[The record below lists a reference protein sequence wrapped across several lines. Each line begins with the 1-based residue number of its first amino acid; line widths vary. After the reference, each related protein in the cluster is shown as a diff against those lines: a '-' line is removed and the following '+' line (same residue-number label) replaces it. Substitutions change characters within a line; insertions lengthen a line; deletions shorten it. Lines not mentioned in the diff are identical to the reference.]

1 MKLSSLAIPTLL
13 MTSLVGCATD
23 NATDSDD
30 PSDNTADDAQLHA
43 SWREAIA
50 ATPTVA
56 DGCFQAT
63 YPDLDWEAVACV
75 AAPTRPIGHPRA
87 VLAAHAREAA
97 RAVPFVVGDGAD
109 YALHVPGLISSS
121 TGSFPTVTGVTS
133 ESDGG
138 VKNGYSIQLN
148 SNFMSGTAACKGVSG
163 CLSWAQFVYSSEER
177 AVFIQNWLIGIGRCP
192 DSSWFNAGGGDCYKN
207 SAAVSAPTIAITSLA
222 NLKMTGTATSGGND
236 NLTFTNGSTAY
247 KTSEKDTVTG
257 LSGAWHES
265 EFNII
270 GDGGGSEAVFNRGAS
285 IRVEITA
292 TSGSTAAPTC
302 ISNDG
307 TTGETNN
314 LTLGSCTGTGGS
326 TPNIQFTESD

>member
-1 MKLSSLAIPTLL
+1 MKSSSLAIPTILV
-13 MTSLVGCATD
+13 TALVGCATD
-23 NATDSDD
+23 SGDASDD
-30 PSDNTADDAQLHA
+30 DVQVQS

-63 YPDLDWEAVACV
+63 YPNLAWEAVECTV
-75 AAPTRPIGHPRA
+75 APNRPIGHPRA
-87 VLAAHAREAA
+87 ALAQHAREAA
-97 RAVPFVVGDGAD
+97 RAIPFVVGDGAD
-109 YALHVPGLISSS
+109 YALHVPGLISAS
-121 TGSFPTVTGVTS
+121 TGSFPSVTGVTS

-148 SNFMSGTAACKGVSG
+148 SNFMSGTSACKGVSG

-177 AVFIQNWLIGIGRCP
+177 AAFIQNWLIGIGRCP
-192 DSSWFNAGGGDCYKN
+192 DSTWNNAGGGDCYKN
-207 SAAVSAPTIAITSLA
+207 SAAVSVATIAITSLA
-222 NLKMTGTATSGGND
+222 NLKMTGTSASGGND
-236 NLTFTNGSTAY
+236 NLTFANGSQAF
-247 KTSEKDTVTG
+247 KTSEKDSVTG

-270 GDGGGSEAVFNRGAS
+270 GDGGASEAVFNRGSS

-314 LTLGSCTGTGGS
+314 LTLGSCTGTGGA
-326 TPNIQFTESD
+326 TPNVQFTESN

>member
-1 MKLSSLAIPTLL
+1 LQL
-13 MTSLVGCATD
+13 
-23 NATDSDD
+23 
-30 PSDNTADDAQLHA
+30 AQLN
-43 SWREAIA
+43 WRDAIA
-50 ATPTVA
+50 ATPTP

-63 YPDLDWEAVACV
+63 YPSTTWESVACTAAPDHPIGSPHVGLKADVEDAVA
-75 AAPTRPIGHPRA
+75 PS
-87 VLAAHAREAA
+87 
-97 RAVPFVVGDGAD
+97 VVGDGAD

-133 ESDGG
+133 ETDGG

-148 SNFMSGTAACKGVSG
+148 SNFMSGRAACKGVSG

-177 AVFIQNWLIGIGRCP
+177 SVFIQNWLIGIGSCP
-192 DSSWFNAGGGDCYKN
+192 DSSWFNAGGGDCFKN

-222 NLKMTGTATSGGND
+222 NLKMTGTAASGGND

-257 LSGAWHES
+257 LSGAWNES

-270 GDGGGSEAVFNRGAS
+270 GDGGGSEAVFNKGSS
-285 IRVEITA
+285 IKVEITA
-292 TSGSTAAPTC
+292 SSGSTAAPTC
-302 ISNDG
+302 IANDG

-314 LTLGSCTGTGGS
+314 LTLGPCTATGGT
-326 TPNIQFTESD
+326 TPNIQFTESN